1 MNELLHLF
9 PENEVNIPFR
19 TPLKVNLEQPM
30 QNITLTRQSQAKV
43 QLLLTITALSA
54 FLSGLIIRVCFIL
67 SYRSN

>member
-9 PENEVNIPFR
+9 LENEVNIPFR
-19 TPLKVNLEQPM
+19 TPLKVSLEQPM

-43 QLLLTITALSA
+43 QLLLTITALST